1 VVRLKFE
8 EAQIAEDHVGRQP
21 VFVAERG
28 DVFGDQHLGP
38 LADGGTLLHHRPDL
52 VPQRASAPV
61 LGSAQRGVQLAF
73 QRLVKVDQ
81 FFEMRPTQLSPQC
94 VDNFLIGKSL
104 GETDYVEGIRSGEP
118 FSLLRRQL
126 FRQCRNNLVAVA
138 RPLLVE
144 HIFADAL
151 ADLPVHG

>member
-1 VVRLKFE
+1 M
-8 EAQIAEDHVGRQP
+8 
-21 VFVAERG
+21 
-28 DVFGDQHLGP
+28 
-38 LADGGTLLHHRPDL
+38 PDL

-61 LGSAQRGVQLAF
+61 LGSAQRGVQLEF

-81 FFEMRPTQLSPQC
+81 SFEMCPTQLSPQC
-94 VDNFLIGKSL
+94 VDNFLIGKNL

-118 FSLLRRQL
+118 SSVLRRQL
-126 FRQCRNNLVAVA
+126 FRQCRNNLVVVA

-151 ADLPVHG
+151 ADLPVHVDQRGIDGAGRLFAGCLDQLTDFQAPLPGLFWVPADSLLKEW